1 MKVLIKISRAALLG
15 SFLALFVVFMIVSQ
29 NVGGVISR
37 SQEHDLIL
45 SHSFGSPS
53 APDQVS
59 TWVLFPNTH
68 LETTMNLVDLEINFA
83 LLDTCKK

>member
-1 MKVLIKISRAALLG
+1 MKVLIQISRAALLG
-15 SFLALFVVFMIVSQ
+15 SFLAHFAVFMIVSQ
-29 NVGGVISR
+29 NVGGAISR

-53 APDQVS
+53 ANDQVS
-59 TWVLFPNTH
+59 TH

-83 LLDTCKK
+83 LLDACKK